1 MNGRRTIGPEPGTI
15 VQVAVAAGT
24 DRSCLR
30 SLASLNVTTTD
41 HDAGLRLTVLGC
53 RAGMPEPGWP
63 SSGYLVHA
71 PGGEILLDCGPGVA
85 AKAATRAAELA
96 AVFISH
102 MHTDHCLDL
111 LILGKALTQHSLAA
125 GATTAPRTRLPLYV
139 PRGAAATLSR
149 FGALFPLGTDGPGD
163 HPTDHVF
170 RDVFDVVEYEPLR
183 PVQAAGATVLPV
195 PMAHRQPCCGF
206 RVTAGGTT
214 LAYTGDTGAD
224 SDFAPL
230 VAGADLLVAEATL
243 DEPDRTEH
251 GHLCAAEAG
260 EVAARHGAA
269 ALLLTHWA
277 YTDRAWIDAQVAR
290 ARERYRGRIDVAVP
304 DHTFHVDPQE
314 H

>member
-1 MNGRRTIGPEPGTI
+1 M
-15 VQVAVAAGT
+15 
-24 DRSCLR
+24 
-30 SLASLNVTTTD
+30 TTTD
-41 HDAGLRLTVLGC
+41 HDADLRLTVLGC

-71 PGGEILLDCGPGVA
+71 PDGAILLDCGPGVA
-85 AKAATRAAELA
+85 AKAAARAAELS

-111 LILGKALTQHSLAA
+111 LILGKALALRGLDADD
-125 GATTAPRTRLPLYV
+125 TTAPETRIPLYV
-139 PRGAAATLSR
+139 PPGAATTLRR
-149 FGALFPLGTDGPGD
+149 FNELFPLGTDGPGA

-183 PVQAAGATVLPV
+183 PIRAAGATVLPV

-206 RVTAGGTT
+206 RVTTPHGT
-214 LAYTGDTGAD
+214 LAYTGDTGPGSA
-224 SDFAPL
+224 FEPL
-230 VAGADLLVAEATL
+230 VAGVDLLVAEATL
-243 DEPDRTEH
+243 DQPDRTRH

-260 EVAARHGAA
+260 QLAARFGAR

-277 YTDRAWIDAQVAR
+277 YTDRAWIDAQVER
-290 ARERYRGRIDVAVP
+290 AREHYRGRIDVAVP
-304 DHTFHVDPQE
+304 DHTFHVDTDTQE